1 MPQLEQTKLQ
11 VDLEQFWHKWMRKA
25 NSMSLHMDWETSNSN
40 SPYLAAM
47 VAANWGMGYFD
58 NYLRGQPFTLYTDH
72 KPLEKFSSHKI
83 DEQIAKNMLT
93 YDFQIHYKKE
103 QLCQPIFCQEML
115 LKDSKTFSTAL
126 TLLVHIYKN
135 LRSQRNNSSKS
146 QRLTKRWKMAPEH
159 FQSRDQT
166 TCATY

>member
-1 MPQLEQTKLQ
+1 VDEKGQFHVITYGLRQLRDLKLK
-11 VDLEQFWHKWMRKA
+11 L
-25 NSMSLHMDWETSNSN
+25 SLLGGNGGCKLGH
-40 SPYLAAM
+40 
-47 VAANWGMGYFD
+47 GI
-58 NYLRGQPFTLYTDH
+58 TLYTDH

-83 DEQIAKNMLT
+83 DEQIAKNMLI